1 MNKYHYI
8 ESGLDN
14 VFINGLEPVVDADGD
29 QVIEIPFI
37 AALHAEIARGIVMS
51 KGAISGKELRF
62 LRTEMGMTQA
72 QLSEKVGVDSQT
84 VGRWEREETPFDSN
98 AELVIRRIAGE
109 RLVDAF
115 DESMERLVDRMKSNE
130 ADPDITIEAEADG
143 YRLCA

>member
-37 AALHAEIARGIVMS
+37 GALHAEIARGIVIS

-72 QLSEKVGVDSQT
+72 ELSQKVGVDSQT
-84 VGRWEREETPFDSN
+84 VGRWEREETPFNSN
-98 AELVIRRIAGE
+98 AELVIRKIAGE
-109 RLVDAF
+109 RLIDAF
-115 DESMERLVDRMKSNE
+115 DESMERLVDRVNSDE
-130 ADPDITIEAEADG
+130 TDPDITIDAEADG